1 MRARFLALVA
11 LVLVSSPVRSEPLAP
26 GRFDP
31 SWNGLEFG
39 VNRERV
45 VAFLQERIRQRYGA
59 EVRETRDVA
68 VQDRLKRARDAEI
81 AGVGSDFVEFTGQQ
95 TGWDISVVRG
105 EFAHGTGESM
115 LHIQEGKDHYYFF
128 FTKDVF
134 YKVIRTGVDRP
145 MASLVEDLSR
155 VYGPPAHIEHQDAE
169 ARSGVRLARWEQ
181 GLLGVS
187 VEDRTR
193 LYQCLLVRWV
203 LRAADDAVHA
213 EWEKARTTG
222 PGINPI
228 VHEAAEPPAS
238 PDAAN
243 PVDEILGRTPS
254 QDQPSPPPPKK
265 PGKKKRRQ

>member
-1 MRARFLALVA
+1 MRATFLALVVVP
-11 LVLVSSPVRSEPLAP
+11 LVPVLTWAEPLEP

-39 VNRERV
+39 VSREKV
-45 VAFLQERIRQRYGA
+45 LAFLKERIRQRYDA
-59 EVRETRDVA
+59 QVRETRDVA
-68 VQDRLKRARDAEI
+68 LQERLKRAREAEI
-81 AGVGSDFVEFTGQQ
+81 AAVGSDFVEFGGQQ

-115 LHIQEGKDHYYFF
+115 LHVQEGKEHYYFF

-134 YKVIRTGVDRP
+134 YKMIRTSVDQP
-145 MASLVEDLSR
+145 MAALVEALSR
-155 VYGPPAHIEHQDAE
+155 VYGPPAHIEHQDPE
-169 ARSGVRLARWEQ
+169 AQSGVRLARWEQ

-203 LRAADDAVHA
+203 LRAADEAVRA
-213 EWEKARTTG
+213 EWEKGRTTG
-222 PGINPI
+222 PRINPI
-228 VHEAAEPPAS
+228 VEEAAQPAQS
-238 PDAAN
+238 PEAPN

-254 QDQPSPPPPKK
+254 QEQPSPPPPRK
-265 PGKKKRRQ
+265 PAKKRRK

>member
-1 MRARFLALVA
+1 MRATFLGLIAGVFVTA
-11 LVLVSSPVRSEPLAP
+11 SARAEPLAP

-31 SWNGLEFG
+31 SWSGLEFG
-39 VNRERV
+39 VNRDRVVTFLRERV
-45 VAFLQERIRQRYGA
+45 RQRY
-59 EVRETRDVA
+59 EVQIRETRDVA
-68 VQDRLKRARDAEI
+68 AQDRLKRARDAEVADI
-81 AGVGSDFVEFTGQQ
+81 GSDYVEFTGQQ
-95 TGWDISVVRG
+95 TGWDVSVVRG

-115 LHIQEGKDHYYFF
+115 LHVQEGKDHYYLF

-134 YKVIRTGVDRP
+134 YKLIRTGVDRP

-155 VYGPPAHIEHQDAE
+155 VYGSPAHVEHQDAKS
-169 ARSGVRLARWEQ
+169 RSGVRSARWEQ

-193 LYQCLLVRWV
+193 LYQCVLVRWV
-203 LRAADDAVHA
+203 LRAADEAVRA
-213 EWEKARTTG
+213 EWEKARRTG

-243 PVDEILGRTPS
+243 PVDEILGRSPS
-254 QDQPSPPPPKK
+254 ADQPSPSPPARPA
-265 PGKKKRRQ
+265 KKKRKK

>member
-1 MRARFLALVA
+1 MRARFL
-11 LVLVSSPVRSEPLAP
+11 VLISPVVVSSVAWTEPLAP

-39 VNRERV
+39 VTRETV
-45 VAFLQERIRQRYGA
+45 LAFLQERIRQRYEA
-59 EVRETRDVA
+59 EVRDTRDVA
-68 VQDRLKRARDAEI
+68 MQDRLKRAREAEI
-81 AGVGSDFVEFTGQQ
+81 AGVGSDFVAFTGQR

-134 YKVIRTGVDRP
+134 YKMIRTGVDQP
-145 MASLVEDLSR
+145 MAALVEALSR
-155 VYGPPAHIEHQDAE
+155 VYGPPAHIEYQDAE
-169 ARSGVRLARWEQ
+169 ARSGVRRARWEQ

-193 LYQCLLVRWV
+193 LYQCVLVRWV

-222 PGINPI
+222 PGIDPI
-228 VHEAAEPPAS
+228 VHEAAETPAS
-238 PDAAN
+238 PDVVN

-254 QDQPSPPPPKK
+254 QEQPGPPPPKK
-265 PGKKKRRQ
+265 PGKKKRKK